1 MAWRLVFGCGSH
13 YELQRILNIFAG
25 HNPFYCHKQK
35 YMKTSE
41 KYRVLL
47 LMGMV
52 LLAATPAHAQFV
64 TLARKIKSMHSTK
77 ADVATVLIDA
87 RPYRVYKAVTDTL
100 THNKKFVISNIDNAQ
115 RQVEFTRGKADV
127 TLKVDSLADGL
138 SQITVS
144 AAHVDDAEKQTTDY
158 AVEAILAVCSKI
170 GIKCTVD
177 KPKSGTKE

>member
-1 MAWRLVFGCGSH
+1 MYLRFLLIGF
-13 YELQRILNIFAG
+13 IF
-25 HNPFYCHKQK
+25 
-35 YMKTSE
+35 
-41 KYRVLL
+41 
-47 LMGMV
+47 
-52 LLAATPAHAQFV
+52 LASVPVHSQFV
-64 TLARKIKSMHSTK
+64 TIARKIKSMHSTK

-87 RPYRVYKAVTDTL
+87 KTYRVYKAVTDTL
-100 THNKKFVISNIDNAQ
+100 TRNKKFVVTRIDNAQ

-158 AVEAILAVCSKI
+158 AVEAILGVCNKI
-170 GIKCTVD
+170 GIKCTLD